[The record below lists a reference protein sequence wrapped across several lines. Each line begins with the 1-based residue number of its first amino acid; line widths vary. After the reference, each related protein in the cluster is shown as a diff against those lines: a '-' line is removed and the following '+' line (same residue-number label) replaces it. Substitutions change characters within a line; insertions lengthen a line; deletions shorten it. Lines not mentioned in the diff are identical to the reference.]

1 MKILRANKMERCIG
15 CHSCSLAC
23 ARLVHRKLS
32 WNTAGIRIASAGGLS
47 TGFEA
52 HLCVA
57 CDPAPCAAA
66 CPTGSLTQRKGGGV
80 KQERD
85 LCIRCGKCAAACP
98 VDAIYMEPEENVP
111 YLCIH
116 CGRCVAFCPHGCLEL
131 VDAPDSVHE
140 TAGEGGSTG
149 VSTDAST
156 GVSTDASTNVST
168 DVPTDGQAAKGVSD
182 AY

>member
-1 MKILRANKMERCIG
+1 MKVLRADRMERCIG

-32 WNTAGIRIASAGGLS
+32 WNTAGIRVSSAGGLS

-52 HLCVA
+52 RLCVA
-57 CDPAPCAAA
+57 CDPAPCARA
-66 CPTGSLTQRKGGGV
+66 CPTGSLTQRTGGGV
-80 KQERD
+80 KVDRE

-98 VDAIYMEPEENVP
+98 VDAIYMEPEQKFP

-116 CGRCVAFCPHGCLEL
+116 CGRCVVFCPHGCL
-131 VDAPDSVHE
+131 AMM
-140 TAGEGGSTG
+140 
-149 VSTDAST
+149 
-156 GVSTDASTNVST
+156 
-168 DVPTDGQAAKGVSD
+168 DVPGTVSGKAVMAGNDEEVQD